1 MTKEQLIALGLG
13 EELAIKVA
21 GESKKELEGYVER
34 AKYLELETEKN
45 QLAES
50 NKSLTKN
57 LEEVK
62 KNVGDNEELKKQ
74 ISDMQEAQ
82 KAKDKEYADNIEKI
96 RLDNA
101 LDIALM
107 SAGAKN
113 NKAVKALLNLDG
125 AKIGEDGKVV
135 GLSKLAR
142 TVEVFARRLQLQEQL
157 TGQIADALMEHMQAK
172 GAIVMIEAE
181 HMCMTM
187 RGIKKPGSQTVTLAR
202 RGVFETDPALE
213 ERFFRMLE
221 R

>member
-1 MTKEQLIALGLG
+1 MTKEQLIALGIG

-82 KAKDKEYADNIEKI
+82 KAKDKEYVDNIAKI
-96 RLDNA
+96 RLDNT

-107 SAGAKN
+107 SAGSKN

-125 AKIGEDGKVV
+125 AKIGEDGKIA
-135 GLSKLAR
+135 GLD
-142 TVEVFARRLQLQEQL
+142 EQL
-157 TGQIADALMEHMQAK
+157 KALKTA
-172 GAIVMIEAE
+172 
-181 HMCMTM
+181 TD
-187 RGIKKPGSQTVTLAR
+187 SSFL
-202 RGVFETDPALE
+202 FETTPTPKGGNPAGNPEKKVNFNEMTYSQMEKYLAE
-213 ERFFRMLE
+213 NPGVKID
-221 R
+221 

>member
-1 MTKEQLIALGLG
+1 MTKEQLVALGLG
-13 EELAIKVA
+13 EELAIKA
-21 GESKKELEGYVER
+21 AEESRKELEGYVER

-74 ISDMQEAQ
+74 ISDIQEAQ
-82 KAKDKEYADNIEKI
+82 KAKDKEYADNIKKI

-107 SAGAKN
+107 GAGAKN

-135 GLSKLAR
+135 GLD
-142 TVEVFARRLQLQEQL
+142 EQL
-157 TGQIADALMEHMQAK
+157 KALKDASDSSFLFEVTPTPKGGNPAGNPEKKVNFNEMTYSQMEKYLAENPGAK
-172 GAIVMIEAE
+172 I
-181 HMCMTM
+181 
-187 RGIKKPGSQTVTLAR
+187 
-202 RGVFETDPALE
+202 D
-213 ERFFRMLE
+213 
-221 R
+221 

>member
-113 NKAVKALLNLDG
+113 NKAVKALLNLD
-125 AKIGEDGKVV
+125 
-135 GLSKLAR
+135 
-142 TVEVFARRLQLQEQL
+142 
-157 TGQIADALMEHMQAK
+157 
-172 GAIVMIEAE
+172 
-181 HMCMTM
+181 
-187 RGIKKPGSQTVTLAR
+187 
-202 RGVFETDPALE
+202 
-213 ERFFRMLE
+213 
-221 R
+221 

>member
-21 GESKKELEGYVER
+21 EESKKELEGYVEK

-74 ISDMQEAQ
+74 ISDIQEAQ
-82 KAKDKEYADNIEKI
+82 KAKDKEYADNIAKI
-96 RLDNA
+96 KLDNA

-107 SAGAKN
+107 GAGAKN

-135 GLSKLAR
+135 GGRLIQYQHRRVHGQHAGDGGALLLPPAHTGRVGLA
-142 TVEVFARRLQLQEQL
+142 
-157 TGQIADALMEHMQAK
+157 
-172 GAIVMIEAE
+172 
-181 HMCMTM
+181 
-187 RGIKKPGSQTVTLAR
+187 
-202 RGVFETDPALE
+202 
-213 ERFFRMLE
+213 
-221 R
+221 

>member
-13 EELAIKVA
+13 EELALKVA

-107 SAGAKN
+107 GAGAKN

-135 GLSKLAR
+135 GLD
-142 TVEVFARRLQLQEQL
+142 EQL
-157 TGQIADALMEHMQAK
+157 KALKSAADSSFLFEVTQTPKGGNLAGNPEKKVNFNEMTYSQMEKYLAENPGAK
-172 GAIVMIEAE
+172 I
-181 HMCMTM
+181 
-187 RGIKKPGSQTVTLAR
+187 
-202 RGVFETDPALE
+202 D
-213 ERFFRMLE
+213 
-221 R
+221 

>member
-1 MTKEQLIALGLG
+1 MTKEQLVALGLG
-13 EELAIKVA
+13 EELALKVA

-50 NKSLTKN
+50 NKSLIKN

-74 ISDMQEAQ
+74 ISDMQETQ
-82 KAKDKEYADNIEKI
+82 KAKDKEYAENIAKI

-125 AKIGEDGKVV
+125 TKIGEDGKVV
-135 GLSKLAR
+135 GLD
-142 TVEVFARRLQLQEQL
+142 EQL
-157 TGQIADALMEHMQAK
+157 KVLKAAAGSSFLFEVTQTLKGGSPAGNPEKKVNFNEMTYSQMEKYLAENPGAK
-172 GAIVMIEAE
+172 I
-181 HMCMTM
+181 
-187 RGIKKPGSQTVTLAR
+187 
-202 RGVFETDPALE
+202 D
-213 ERFFRMLE
+213 
-221 R
+221 

>member
-82 KAKDKEYADNIEKI
+82 KAKDKEYVDNIAKI
-96 RLDNA
+96 RLDNT

-107 SAGAKN
+107 SAGSKN

-125 AKIGEDGKVV
+125 AKIGEDGKIA
-135 GLSKLAR
+135 GLD
-142 TVEVFARRLQLQEQL
+142 EQL
-157 TGQIADALMEHMQAK
+157 KALKTA
-172 GAIVMIEAE
+172 
-181 HMCMTM
+181 TD
-187 RGIKKPGSQTVTLAR
+187 SSFL
-202 RGVFETDPALE
+202 FETTPTPKGGNPAGNPEKKVNFNEMTYSQMEKYLAE
-213 ERFFRMLE
+213 NPGTKLD
-221 R
+221 

>member
-13 EELAIKVA
+13 EELALKVA

-107 SAGAKN
+107 STGAKN

-135 GLSKLAR
+135 GLD
-142 TVEVFARRLQLQEQL
+142 EQL
-157 TGQIADALMEHMQAK
+157 NALKSAADSSFLFEVTQTPKGGNPARNPEKKINFNEMTYSQMEK
-172 GAIVMIEAE
+172 YLAE
-181 HMCMTM
+181 N
-187 RGIKKPGSQTVTLAR
+187 PGVKI
-202 RGVFETDPALE
+202 D
-213 ERFFRMLE
+213 
-221 R
+221 

>member
-13 EELAIKVA
+13 EELALKVA

-34 AKYLELETEKN
+34 AKYLELETERN

-74 ISDMQEAQ
+74 ISDMQETQ
-82 KAKDKEYADNIEKI
+82 KAKDKQYAENIAKV

-135 GLSKLAR
+135 GLD
-142 TVEVFARRLQLQEQL
+142 EQL
-157 TGQIADALMEHMQAK
+157 KALKSAADSSFLFEVTQTPKGGNLAGNSEKKVNFNEMTYSQMEKYLAENPGAK
-172 GAIVMIEAE
+172 I
-181 HMCMTM
+181 
-187 RGIKKPGSQTVTLAR
+187 
-202 RGVFETDPALE
+202 D
-213 ERFFRMLE
+213 
-221 R
+221 